1 MLEIQSVNQVKTV
14 TKPWGWEKW
23 IQPGSSIYPFV
34 LKQLKLLAG
43 QKTSLQVHKT
53 KSESI
58 IILEGTGRIL
68 TYDTPLDCN
77 KFLKKGYSDDN
88 INNIINNLVIINLEP
103 GTVIHTPPGTIHRMI
118 ADTDLLYI
126 EASTT
131 ELDDV
136 IRIQDDNNRQH
147 GRIES
152 EHNK

>member
-1 MLEIQSVNQVKTV
+1 MLEIQNFDQVKTV

-43 QKTSLQVHKT
+43 QKTSLQVHQT

-58 IILEGTGRIL
+58 LIVEGTGRII
-68 TYDTPLDCN
+68 TFEGFFDC
-77 KFLKKGYSDDN
+77 KKYLQNGYSASDMN
-88 INNIINNLVIINLEP
+88 KIFNQFQTFPLTP
-103 GTVIHTPPGTIHRMI
+103 GTVLHTPPGTIHRMI

-136 IRIQDDNNRQH
+136 IRLQDDNKRQH
-147 GRIES
+147 GRIDS
-152 EHNK
+152 EHK

>member
-1 MLEIQSVNQVKTV
+1 MLEIQNFDQVKTV

-23 IQPGSSIYPFV
+23 IQPGSNIYPFV

-43 QKTSLQVHKT
+43 QKTSLQVHQT

-58 IILEGTGRIL
+58 LIVEGTGRII
-68 TYDTPLDCN
+68 TFEGFFDC
-77 KFLKKGYSDDN
+77 KKYLQNGYSDSDMN
-88 INNIINNLVIINLEP
+88 KIFNQFQIFALIP
-103 GTVIHTPPGTIHRMI
+103 GTVLHTPPGTIHRMI

-136 IRIQDDNNRQH
+136 IRLQDDNKRQH
-147 GRIES
+147 GRIDS
-152 EHNK
+152 EHK